1 MIAEIFDN
9 NEIPYYLKMDW
20 RRSAFSIEGANLTGE
35 MVRIFVPETHQ
46 KEAENIV
53 QDIIGDR
60 T

>member
-1 MIAEIFDN
+1 
-9 NEIPYYLKMDW
+9 MDW
-20 RRSAFSIEGANLTGE
+20 TSSALSIEGSNLPGE

>member
-1 MIAEIFDN
+1 
-9 NEIPYYLKMDW
+9 MDW
-20 RRSAFSIEGANLTGE
+20 TSSAFSIEGANLPGE